1 MSYITTETVP
11 PPMTGMLG
19 VCYWERSIDPF
30 CAEAFK
36 GVAV

>member
-1 MSYITTETVP
+1 MSYITTETIP

-19 VCYWERSIDPF
+19 VLLGAVNNPF